1 MPNSKKRSDLS
12 AYKRPSEAPSLP
24 AVLAEVKK
32 EQPARPVERTP
43 KKRAA
48 VGRPKKP
55 PQNKR
60 DQKITLSLTKKEKQV
75 ISEKAGLIPEA
86 TYLLSKLRKAGLF
99 D

>member
-12 AYKRPSEAPSLP
+12 AYKRSPEAPSA

-32 EQPARPVERTP
+32 EQPVRTVDRTP
-43 KKRAA
+43 KKRAV

-60 DQKITLSLTKKEKQV
+60 DQKITLSLTKKEKQI

-86 TYLLSKLRKAGLF
+86 TYLLSRLRKAGLF